1 MKIRAAES
9 SDEWR
14 SKVPSNGRRKF
25 RWTAPV
31 SFDEWRP
38 KVLMNGGQKF
48 QQMAAESS
56 DERPPKV
63 PSNGDRKFQWMAAES
78 SYMSIRL
85 RWWKWSGTD
94 YYSIRRRGFPLDVV
108 IWHWWLKWSL
118 IRDEIFN
125 MMISLY
131 QSIINRMRKYKD
143 TQLLIRS
150 WAKWINCSSL

>member
-1 MKIRAAES
+1 MAAES

-14 SKVPSNGRRKF
+14 SKVQMNGTRKFRWMAAESSNEWRSKVPTNGGRKF
-25 RWTAPV
+25 RWTAP
-31 SFDEWRP
+31 
-38 KVLMNGGQKF
+38 K
-48 QQMAAESS
+48 SS
-56 DERPPKV
+56 NERPPKV

-118 IRDEIFN
+118 IDEIFN
-125 MMISLY
+125 TMISLY
-131 QSIINRMRKYKD
+131 QSIIDRMRKYKD